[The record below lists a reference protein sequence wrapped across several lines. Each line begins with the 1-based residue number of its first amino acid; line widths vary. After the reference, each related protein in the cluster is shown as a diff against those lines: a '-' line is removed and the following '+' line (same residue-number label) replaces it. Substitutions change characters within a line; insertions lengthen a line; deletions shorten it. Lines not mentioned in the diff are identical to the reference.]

1 MDTFGSKYTGPG
13 NDTRGSG
20 FYMTDSKETAESY
33 GSQTAAVELDIR
45 NPIYVNNK
53 NSHVDN
59 EVTFTRWEAMIILA
73 TPTRAFTTNPTM
85 ITPPPPGRRHAGI
98 LGETQMD
105 ARRARCH
112 DTAIR
117 DKQPRRYSLVTRW
130 ITIPRGGHQLAL
142 EKGVRKVTRQGGV
155 TVGCNDNTKAH
166 VARFPQSR

>member
-45 NPIYVNNK
+45 NPICVNNK

-59 EVTFTRWEAMIILA
+59 EVTFTRWEAMIILT
-73 TPTRAFTTNPTM
+73 TPTRAFTTNPITTP
-85 ITPPPPGRRHAGI
+85 TPPGGRHAGI

-105 ARRARCH
+105 ARRARRYN
-112 DTAIR
+112 TAIR

-142 EKGVRKVTRQGGV
+142 GKGVQKVTRQGGV
-155 TVGCNDNTKAH
+155 IVGCNDNTKAH

>member
-45 NPIYVNNK
+45 NPMYVNNK

-59 EVTFTRWEAMIILA
+59 EVTFTRWEAMIILT

-85 ITPPPPGRRHAGI
+85 ITPTLWETPCRNAGRNPDGR
-98 LGETQMD
+98 TTSSM
-105 ARRARCH
+105 
-112 DTAIR
+112 
-117 DKQPRRYSLVTRW
+117 P
-130 ITIPRGGHQLAL
+130 
-142 EKGVRKVTRQGGV
+142 
-155 TVGCNDNTKAH
+155 
-166 VARFPQSR
+166 

>member
-59 EVTFTRWEAMIILA
+59 EVTFTRWEAMIILT

-85 ITPPPPGRRHAGI
+85 ITPTPWETPCRNAGRNPDGRTTSST
-98 LGETQMD
+98 L
-105 ARRARCH
+105 
-112 DTAIR
+112 
-117 DKQPRRYSLVTRW
+117 
-130 ITIPRGGHQLAL
+130 
-142 EKGVRKVTRQGGV
+142 
-155 TVGCNDNTKAH
+155 
-166 VARFPQSR
+166 

>member
-1 MDTFGSKYTGPG
+1 MDTFGSKYTG
-13 NDTRGSG
+13 SG
-20 FYMTDSKETAESY
+20 FYMTDSRETAESY

-59 EVTFTRWEAMIILA
+59 EVTFTRWEAMIILT
-73 TPTRAFTTNPTM
+73 TPTRAFTTNPMT
-85 ITPPPPGRRHAGI
+85 TPTPGGRHAGI

-105 ARRARCH
+105 ARRAGRYN
-112 DTAIR
+112 TAIR
-117 DKQPRRYSLVTRW
+117 DKQPRRHSLVTRR

-142 EKGVRKVTRQGGV
+142 GKGVQKVTRQGGV
-155 TVGCNDNTKAH
+155 IVGCNDNTKAY